1 MAEQNAEAPTVKRT
15 GIREQGGVDIVGE
28 RWELPRASA
37 DVALEAIGNMAS
49 AGSEQ
54 AAELLKGLNVHPER
68 REELQSSR
76 PIIEDPTYGEEV
88 AIKLA
93 NGGQIRTAAGPE
105 GEPLFG
111 GSYVRVVM
119 EDGSENGYW
128 HADEWQEDPVGV
140 MGAILASASGI
151 ELRRR
156 G

>member
-1 MAEQNAEAPTVKRT
+1 MAEQNPDAPTIKRT
-15 GIREQGGVDIVGE
+15 GIRETDGVTIVGE

-37 DVALEAIGNMAS
+37 DLALEAIGNMAS

-54 AAELLKGLNVHPER
+54 AVELLLGLNVHPER
-68 REELQSSR
+68 REGLQSSR

-93 NGGQIRTAAGPE
+93 NGFQIRTAAGAE

-111 GSYVRVVM
+111 GSYVRIVKD
-119 EDGSENGYW
+119 DGSENGYW
-128 HADEWQEDPVGV
+128 HADEWQADPVGV

-151 ELRRR
+151 ELRRA
-156 G
+156 